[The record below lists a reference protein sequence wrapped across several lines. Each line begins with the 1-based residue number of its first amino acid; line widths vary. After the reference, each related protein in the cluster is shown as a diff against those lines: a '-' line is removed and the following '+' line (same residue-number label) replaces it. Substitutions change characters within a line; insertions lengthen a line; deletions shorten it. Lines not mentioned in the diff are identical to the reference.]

1 MTEFEFWK
9 DDLEKIKGYGF
20 GVSKV
25 YNKPIPCNVLR
36 CTRCKF
42 AESPFEELYG
52 YCKFRQKIIDWL
64 NAEHIEKPVLTK
76 RERAFCE
83 FAMGGYIARSEN
95 GNLYCFWD
103 EPHKNCGYWITAD
116 GARFA
121 YFAIDTDNML
131 LPFIKSEDEEPW
143 NVEDLLKLEVQ
154 EDE

>member
-9 DDLEKIKGYGF
+9 DELEKRKGQRFCVVKSDGHPF
-20 GVSKV
+20 TCGAIS
-25 YNKPIPCNVLR
+25 CGA
-36 CTRCKF
+36 CKF
-42 AESPFEELYG
+42 GRMSNGTYHCEFNP
-52 YCKFRQKIIDWL
+52 KIIDWL
-64 NAEHIEKPVLTK
+64 LSEHVEKPRLTK

-83 FAMGGYIARSEN
+83 LAMEGYIARSEN

-121 YFAIDTDNML
+121 YFAIDTDDML